1 MKEYKVEWLD
11 TAKEDLKNIARYVYQ
26 YSPSLAKSLALEI
39 RKNAEGLR
47 KWPRKYP
54 EFERI
59 PILRK
64 MVVQKRAVVLYF
76 IHEDAN
82 RVEIYHVAYAGQD
95 IDRVLDD

>member
-1 MKEYKVEWLD
+1 MKEYKVKWLD
-11 TAKEDLKNIARYVYQ
+11 TAKEDLKNIVRYVHQ
-26 YSPSLAKSLALEI
+26 LSPSLAKALAREV
-39 RKNAEGLR
+39 RKNADGLK

-76 IHEDAN
+76 IREDSS

-95 IDRVLDD
+95 IDRLIDN